1 MAPEYPY
8 IPVAG
13 KYFCSGCNLVSL
25 AWTLLVK
32 TRSLNLGSLGIQQRQ
47 LPTILQSI
55 VRHRK
60 HAQADSTDILILP
73 AFGHLC
79 MRVHQGY
86 KVFNLSKLT
95 TTKIFD
101 QNLDAVTAANEINS
115 IRDASS
121 LDFAPTLIEVD
132 PGNAW
137 YTETFCPGKRS
148 SKKEAS
154 DPAAIYERIVGDHL
168 SQMIS
173 SKPLRTTELAE
184 YLHGTRDSI
193 SQRLTNFDNELSRR
207 IDDFVR
213 RIATRLEASTDSPIQ
228 LAFTHGD
235 FSFVNFL
242 YRNSDITVIDW
253 ESARQRS
260 ILHDLYNYF
269 LTELYYG
276 RIQSNLSTPI
286 DDAISSLI
294 RRLVLID
301 PEFPEKLIDSK
312 DTYRW
317 LYYLERLLT
326 LLDREPS
333 SGQMN
338 VINRSID
345 TFDKHESRVSDQ
357 HQA

>member
-1 MAPEYPY
+1 
-8 IPVAG
+8 
-13 KYFCSGCNLVSL
+13 
-25 AWTLLVK
+25 
-32 TRSLNLGSLGIQQRQ
+32 
-47 LPTILQSI
+47 
-55 VRHRK
+55 
-60 HAQADSTDILILP
+60 
-73 AFGHLC
+73 

-86 KVFNLSKLT
+86 KVFNLVKLT

-101 QNLDAVTAANEINS
+101 KNLDAVTAANEISS
-115 IRDASS
+115 IRDASA

-132 PGNAW
+132 AGNAW

-148 SKKEAS
+148 SKKEVS
-154 DPAAIYERIVGDHL
+154 DPVAIYERIVGDHL
-168 SQMIS
+168 SKMIS
-173 SKPLRTTELAE
+173 SKPLRTADLAE
-184 YLHGTRDSI
+184 YLHGTHDSI
-193 SQRLTNFDNELSRR
+193 GKRLTSFDKVLSRR
-207 IDDFVR
+207 IDDFVC
-213 RIATRLEASTDSPIQ
+213 RIATRLEASTDNPIQ

-242 YRNSDITVIDW
+242 YRNSDIAVIDW
-253 ESARQRS
+253 ESAQQRS

-276 RIQSNLSTPI
+276 RIQSNLSAPI

-294 RRLVLID
+294 QRLVVID
-301 PEFPEKLIDSK
+301 PEFPDKLTDSK

-333 SGQMN
+333 SSQMN

-345 TFDKHESRVSDQ
+345 TFNKHESWLSDQ
-357 HQA
+357 H